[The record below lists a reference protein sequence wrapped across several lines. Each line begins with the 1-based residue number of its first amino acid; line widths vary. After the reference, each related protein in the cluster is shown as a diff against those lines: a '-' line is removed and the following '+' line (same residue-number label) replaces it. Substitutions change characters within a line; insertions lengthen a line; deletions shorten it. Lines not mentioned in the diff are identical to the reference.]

1 MRDFAERGG
10 EERGQMVQ
18 CEAISALPE
27 HSFPSRTGI
36 AVKAGNAA
44 HLSWEG
50 DPDLWIYRNKTTA
63 LLRRYMR
70 WSLEA
75 GRVPSLL
82 GRELFRAK
90 ISAFS
95 ATTFEA
101 RVIFLHDIEKCLK
114 KLQGFDGQLI
124 ARVVLQEYDHE
135 TAARILQCTRRTLER
150 RLPELID
157 ELSENLLRLDLLER
171 FPGSSRKP

>member
-1 MRDFAERGG
+1 MDGVA
-10 EERGQMVQ
+10 V
-18 CEAISALPE
+18 AAVPA
-27 HSFPSRTGI
+27 HSFPGSVRTE
-36 AVKAGNAA
+36 VEAGGARTQD
-44 HLSWEG
+44 WGG
-50 DPDLWIYRNKTTA
+50 DPDLWIYRNKTMA

-90 ISAFS
+90 ISAFT

-101 RVIFLHDIEKCLK
+101 RVIFLHDVEKCLK

-135 TAARILQCTRRTLER
+135 TAARILQCTRKTLER

-171 FPGSSRKP
+171 FPESRGKRYE

>member
-1 MRDFAERGG
+1 MDG
-10 EERGQMVQ
+10 EV
-18 CEAISALPE
+18 AKALPA
-27 HSFPSRTGI
+27 HSFPPSTG
-36 AVKAGNAA
+36 VEVEAGVAMTEEWG
-44 HLSWEG
+44 S
-50 DPDLWIYRNKTTA
+50 DPDLWIYRNKTMA

-157 ELSENLLRLDLLER
+157 ELSQDLLRLDLLDR
-171 FPGSSRKP
+171 FPESSRGAL